1 MIHEKKTN
9 FKNLT
14 NTFNSHITSKTL
26 KIKNNNSNINI
37 DREYLY
43 KNKFNEGTIKKIIIN
58 KQFKDKIQNLKYKNI
73 SDKIDKTKINDYI
86 KLINES
92 DFTIKSFLKNEKENY
107 NYTINY
113 KINFKNN
120 KCIDTYQINRLI
132 FIKYIN

>member
-1 MIHEKKTN
+1 MNDSQKKTN

-14 NTFNSHITSKTL
+14 NIFNSHITSKTL
-26 KIKNNNSNINI
+26 KIKNNNSNINN

-58 KQFKDKIQNLKYKNI
+58 KKFKYKIKNLKYKNI
-73 SDKIDKTKINDYI
+73 SDKIDKTKINDYT
-86 KLINES
+86 KLIHES
-92 DFTIKSFLKNEKENY
+92 AFTIKSFLKNEKE

-132 FIKYIN
+132 FIK